1 MHILSFNEIL
11 GWIGKLI
18 NLELFSL
25 GQSSFTP
32 KTFLGLFFF
41 LFLLFYLSS
50 KIKTV
55 LIRNIFPK
63 YNIETG
69 IGDSI
74 ATIIRY
80 ILLIIGLV
88 ILFQTT
94 GIDLS
99 AFSVLLGAL
108 GVGIGFGLQGITN
121 NFISGLIILFER
133 PVKVGDRV
141 EIEGLEG
148 NIIKIAARA
157 TTILTND
164 NIAVIVPNSDL
175 INKRV
180 VNWSHNNRSV
190 RINIPIG
197 VSYKED
203 PENIRR
209 LLINAAQQN
218 KGILKSPEP
227 YVRFEAYA
235 ESSLEFNLQ
244 VWTTDYSDR
253 PRTLKSELYY
263 SIFTI
268 FRENGIEIP
277 FPQRDIHIIKQESI
291 LEP

>member
-1 MHILSFNEIL
+1 MLTFKELLEWTSNTLNF
-11 GWIGKLI
+11 
-18 NLELFSL
+18 ELFSL
-25 GQSSFTP
+25 GTSPFSI
-32 KTFLGLFFF
+32 KTFFWLLFSF
-41 LFLLFYLSS
+41 FLLFYFSS
-50 KIKTV
+50 KMKKILVKKV
-55 LIRNIFPK
+55 FPRYK
-63 YNIETG
+63 VDTG

-74 ATIIRY
+74 AAIVRY
-80 ILLIIGLV
+80 IILIIGIVV
-88 ILFQTT
+88 IFQTT

-108 GVGIGFGLQGITN
+108 GVGIGFGLQSITN

-141 EIEGLEG
+141 YIEGLEG
-148 NIIKIAARA
+148 NIINIAARA

-197 VSYKED
+197 VAYKED
-203 PENIRR
+203 PALVKK
-209 LLINAAQQN
+209 LLIEVAKSN
-218 KGILKSPEP
+218 KGILENPEP

-235 ESSLEFNLQ
+235 ESSLNFNLQ

-263 SIFTI
+263 SIFSI
-268 FRENGIEIP
+268 FREHNIELP
-277 FPQRDIHIIKQESI
+277 FPQEMYI
-291 LEP
+291 